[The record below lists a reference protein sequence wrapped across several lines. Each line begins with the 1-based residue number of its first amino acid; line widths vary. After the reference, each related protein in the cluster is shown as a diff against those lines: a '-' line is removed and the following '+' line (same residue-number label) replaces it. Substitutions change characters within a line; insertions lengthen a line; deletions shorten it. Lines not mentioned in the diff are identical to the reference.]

1 MMEGD
6 IPRNGNEM
14 KVDVAILRLKKKK
27 SNKKQKGS

>member
-14 KVDVAILRLKKKK
+14 KVDVAILRLKK